1 MSNYLGI
8 DIGGTNTGYGIVS
21 ADGEFVYENSV
32 PTASMKTAQEL
43 ADFIFDDV
51 KKKGDFIGIGIGA
64 PSVNQN
70 TQCIEYAPNMNW
82 GDVVD
87 LNGIFNKKFNRT
99 VFVINDANA
108 AAIGEKFY
116 GEAKEMSNFAVIT
129 LGTGVGM
136 GMYIN
141 DQLVLGKNG
150 LAGEIGHSIIQ
161 RDGRECKCGNHGC
174 LETYVAKEG
183 IVSTAKEKLEFSSGS
198 SVLNLIQPSDLT
210 PTEIFKAARKEDPV
224 ALDVVDSVGKDLA
237 FSISNLMNILDLECV
252 FLAGGIS
259 NNGNLLKRK
268 IEKHLKGYLLPNL
281 HDKSQVR
288 ISILNQQNSGIL
300 GAVAAINSQL
310 KLALT

>member
-8 DIGGTNTGYGIVS
+8 DIGGTNIGYGIVS
-21 ADGEFVYENSV
+21 VDGEFVYENSV

-51 KKKGDFIGIGIGA
+51 KKKGDFMGIGIGA

-70 TQCIEYAPNMNW
+70 TQCIEFAPNMNW

-87 LNGIFNKKFNRT
+87 LNGIFTKKFNRT

-129 LGTGVGM
+129 IGTGVGM

-161 RDGRECKCGNHGC
+161 REGRECKCGNLGC
-174 LETYVAKEG
+174 LETYVAKDG

-224 ALDVVDSVGKDLA
+224 ALEVVDSVGKDLA

>member
-1 MSNYLGI
+1 MGNYLGI
-8 DIGGTNTGYGIVS
+8 DIGGTNIGFGIVS
-21 ADGEFVYENSV
+21 ENGAFLYENSI
-32 PTASMKTAQEL
+32 PTESMKTAEEL
-43 ADFIFDDV
+43 ADYIFEDV
-51 KKKGDFIGIGIGA
+51 KKKGEFIGIGIGA

-70 TQCIEYAPNMNW
+70 TQCIEFAPNMNW

-87 LNGIFNKKFNRT
+87 LNGIFTKKFNRT

-161 RDGRECKCGNHGC
+161 REGRECKCGNHGC
-174 LETYVAKEG
+174 LETYVAKDG

-198 SVLNLIQPSDLT
+198 SILNLIPPSDLT

-224 ALDVVDSVGKDLA
+224 ALEVVDSVGKDLA

-252 FLAGGIS
+252 FLTGGIS

-268 IEKHLKGYLLPNL
+268 VEKHLKGYLLPNL

-310 KLALT
+310 KIALT

>member
-1 MSNYLGI
+1 MGNYLGI
-8 DIGGTNTGYGIVS
+8 DIGGTNIGFGIVS
-21 ADGEFVYENSV
+21 ENGAFLYENSI
-32 PTASMKTAQEL
+32 PTENMKTAEEL
-43 ADFIFDDV
+43 ADYIFEDV
-51 KKKGDFIGIGIGA
+51 KKKGEFIGIGIGA

-70 TQCIEYAPNMNW
+70 TQCIEFAPNMNW

-87 LNGIFNKKFNRT
+87 LNGIFTKKFNRT

-108 AAIGEKFY
+108 AALGEKFY

-161 RDGRECKCGNHGC
+161 REGRECKCGNHGC
-174 LETYVAKEG
+174 LETYVAKDG
-183 IVSTAKEKLEFSSGS
+183 IVNTAKEKLEFSSGS
-198 SVLNLIQPSDLT
+198 SILNLIPPSDLT

-224 ALDVVDSVGKDLA
+224 ALEVVDSVGKDLA

-252 FLAGGIS
+252 FLTGGIS

-268 IEKHLKGYLLPNL
+268 VEKHLKGYLLPNL

-310 KLALT
+310 KIALT

>member
-8 DIGGTNTGYGIVS
+8 DIGGTNIGYGIVN

-32 PTASMKTAQEL
+32 PTASKKTAQEL

-87 LNGIFNKKFNRT
+87 LNGIFAKKFNRT

-108 AAIGEKFY
+108 AALGEKFY
-116 GEAKEMSNFAVIT
+116 GEAKEMTNFAVIT

-161 RDGRECKCGNHGC
+161 REGRECKCGNLGC
-174 LETYVAKEG
+174 LETYVAKDG

-224 ALDVVDSVGKDLA
+224 ALEVVDSVGKDLA

>member
-8 DIGGTNTGYGIVS
+8 DIGGTNIGYGIVS

-174 LETYVAKEG
+174 LETYVAKDG

-224 ALDVVDSVGKDLA
+224 ALEVVDSVGKDLA

>member
-8 DIGGTNTGYGIVS
+8 DIGGTNIGYGIVS
-21 ADGEFVYENSV
+21 ADGVFVYENSV

-51 KKKGDFIGIGIGA
+51 KKKGDFMGIGIGA

-87 LNGIFNKKFNRT
+87 LNGIFTKKFNRT

-161 RDGRECKCGNHGC
+161 REGRECKCGNHGC
-174 LETYVAKEG
+174 LETYVAKDG

-224 ALDVVDSVGKDLA
+224 ALEVVDSVGKDLA

>member
-8 DIGGTNTGYGIVS
+8 DIGGTNIGYGIVN

-32 PTASMKTAQEL
+32 PTASKKTAQEL

-87 LNGIFNKKFNRT
+87 LNGIFAKKFNRT

-108 AAIGEKFY
+108 AALGEKFY
-116 GEAKEMSNFAVIT
+116 GEAKEMTNFAVIT

-161 RDGRECKCGNHGC
+161 REGRECKCGNHGC
-174 LETYVAKEG
+174 LETYVAKDG
-183 IVSTAKEKLEFSSGS
+183 IVSTAKEKLEFSSIS
-198 SVLNLIQPSDLT
+198 SVLNLIQSSDLT

-224 ALDVVDSVGKDLA
+224 ALEVVDSVGKDLA

-281 HDKSQVR
+281 HDKSQIR
-288 ISILNQQNSGIL
+288 ISILNEQNSGIL

>member
-1 MSNYLGI
+1 MGNYLGI
-8 DIGGTNTGYGIVS
+8 DIGGTNIGFGIVS
-21 ADGEFVYENSV
+21 ENGAFLYENSI
-32 PTASMKTAQEL
+32 PTESMKTAEEL
-43 ADFIFDDV
+43 ADYIFEDV
-51 KKKGDFIGIGIGA
+51 KKKGEFIGIGIGA

-70 TQCIEYAPNMNW
+70 TQCIEFAPNMNW

-87 LNGIFNKKFNRT
+87 LNGIFQKKFNRT

-116 GEAKEMSNFAVIT
+116 GEAKEMTNFAVIT

-161 RDGRECKCGNHGC
+161 REGRECKCGNHGC
-174 LETYVAKEG
+174 LETYVAKDG

-224 ALDVVDSVGKDLA
+224 ALEVVDSVGKDLA

-252 FLAGGIS
+252 FLTGGIS

-268 IEKHLKGYLLPNL
+268 VEKHLKGYLLPNL

>member
-8 DIGGTNTGYGIVS
+8 DIGGTNIGYGIVS

-87 LNGIFNKKFNRT
+87 LNGIFTKKFNRT

-116 GEAKEMSNFAVIT
+116 GEAKEMTNFAVIT

-161 RDGRECKCGNHGC
+161 REGRECKCGNHGC
-174 LETYVAKEG
+174 LETYVAKDG

-224 ALDVVDSVGKDLA
+224 ALEVVDSIGKDLA

>member
-1 MSNYLGI
+1 
-8 DIGGTNTGYGIVS
+8 
-21 ADGEFVYENSV
+21 
-32 PTASMKTAQEL
+32 
-43 ADFIFDDV
+43 
-51 KKKGDFIGIGIGA
+51 
-64 PSVNQN
+64 
-70 TQCIEYAPNMNW
+70 
-82 GDVVD
+82 
-87 LNGIFNKKFNRT
+87 
-99 VFVINDANA
+99 
-108 AAIGEKFY
+108 
-116 GEAKEMSNFAVIT
+116 
-129 LGTGVGM
+129 
-136 GMYIN
+136 
-141 DQLVLGKNG
+141 VLGKNG

-161 RDGRECKCGNHGC
+161 REGRECKCGNHGC
-174 LETYVAKEG
+174 LETYVAKDG

-224 ALDVVDSVGKDLA
+224 ALEVVDSVGKDLA
-237 FSISNLMNILDLECV
+237 FAISNLMNILDLECV

-259 NNGNLLKRK
+259 SNGNLLKRK

>member
-1 MSNYLGI
+1 M
-8 DIGGTNTGYGIVS
+8 
-21 ADGEFVYENSV
+21 
-32 PTASMKTAQEL
+32 
-43 ADFIFDDV
+43 
-51 KKKGDFIGIGIGA
+51 
-64 PSVNQN
+64 NQN
-70 TQCIEYAPNMNW
+70 TQCIEFAPNMNW

-87 LNGIFNKKFNRT
+87 LNGIFTKKFNRT

-116 GEAKEMSNFAVIT
+116 GEAKEMTNFAVIT

-161 RDGRECKCGNHGC
+161 REGRECKCGNHGC
-174 LETYVAKEG
+174 LETYVAKDG

-198 SVLNLIQPSDLT
+198 SILNLIPPSDLT

-224 ALDVVDSVGKDLA
+224 ALEVVDSVGKDLA

-252 FLAGGIS
+252 FLTGGIS

-268 IEKHLKGYLLPNL
+268 VEKHLKGYLLPNL
-281 HDKSQVR
+281 HDKSQVS

-310 KLALT
+310 KIALT

>member
-8 DIGGTNTGYGIVS
+8 DIGGTNIGYGIVN

-32 PTASMKTAQEL
+32 QTASKKTAQEL

-70 TQCIEYAPNMNW
+70 TQCIESAPNMNW

-87 LNGIFNKKFNRT
+87 LNGIFAKKFNRT

-108 AAIGEKFY
+108 AALGEKFY
-116 GEAKEMSNFAVIT
+116 GEAKEMTNFAVIT

-161 RDGRECKCGNHGC
+161 REGRECKCGNHGC
-174 LETYVAKEG
+174 LETYVAKDG
-183 IVSTAKEKLEFSSGS
+183 IVSTAKEKLEFSSIS
-198 SVLNLIQPSDLT
+198 SVLNLIQSSDLT

-224 ALDVVDSVGKDLA
+224 ALEVVDSVGKDLA

-281 HDKSQVR
+281 HDKCQVR

>member
-8 DIGGTNTGYGIVS
+8 DIGGTNIGYGIVS

-116 GEAKEMSNFAVIT
+116 GEAKE
-129 LGTGVGM
+129 
-136 GMYIN
+136 
-141 DQLVLGKNG
+141 
-150 LAGEIGHSIIQ
+150 
-161 RDGRECKCGNHGC
+161 
-174 LETYVAKEG
+174 KEQ
-183 IVSTAKEKLEFSSGS
+183 S
-198 SVLNLIQPSDLT
+198 P
-210 PTEIFKAARKEDPV
+210 
-224 ALDVVDSVGKDLA
+224 LA
-237 FSISNLMNILDLECV
+237 FWVEYIQIRE
-252 FLAGGIS
+252 
-259 NNGNLLKRK
+259 R
-268 IEKHLKGYLLPNL
+268 E
-281 HDKSQVR
+281 
-288 ISILNQQNSGIL
+288 
-300 GAVAAINSQL
+300 
-310 KLALT
+310 

>member
-8 DIGGTNTGYGIVS
+8 DIGGTNIGYGIVN
-21 ADGEFVYENSV
+21 ADGKFVYENSV
-32 PTASMKTAQEL
+32 PTASKTTAQEL

-87 LNGIFNKKFNRT
+87 LNGIFAKKFNRT

-108 AAIGEKFY
+108 AALGEKFY
-116 GEAKEMSNFAVIT
+116 GEAKEMTNFAVIT

-161 RDGRECKCGNHGC
+161 REGRECKCGNHGC
-174 LETYVAKEG
+174 LETYVAKDG
-183 IVSTAKEKLEFSSGS
+183 IVSTAKEKLEFSSIS
-198 SVLNLIQPSDLT
+198 SVLNLIQSSDLT

-224 ALDVVDSVGKDLA
+224 ALEVVDSVGKDLA

-281 HDKSQVR
+281 HDKSQIR

>member
-8 DIGGTNTGYGIVS
+8 DIGGTNIGYGIVN

-32 PTASMKTAQEL
+32 QTASKKTAQEL

-87 LNGIFNKKFNRT
+87 LNGIFAKKFNRT

-108 AAIGEKFY
+108 AALGEKFY
-116 GEAKEMSNFAVIT
+116 GEAKEMTNFAVIT

-174 LETYVAKEG
+174 LETYVAKDG
-183 IVSTAKEKLEFSSGS
+183 IVSTAKEKLEFSSIS
-198 SVLNLIQPSDLT
+198 SVLNLIQSSDLT

-224 ALDVVDSVGKDLA
+224 ALEVVDSVGKDLA

-281 HDKSQVR
+281 HDKSQIR

>member
-8 DIGGTNTGYGIVS
+8 DIGGTNIGYGIVN

-32 PTASMKTAQEL
+32 PTASKKTAQEL

-87 LNGIFNKKFNRT
+87 LNGIFAKKFNRT

-108 AAIGEKFY
+108 AALGEKFY
-116 GEAKEMSNFAVIT
+116 GEAKEMTNFAVIT

-161 RDGRECKCGNHGC
+161 REGRECKCGNHGC
-174 LETYVAKEG
+174 LETYVAKDG
-183 IVSTAKEKLEFSSGS
+183 IVSTAKEKLEFSSIS
-198 SVLNLIQPSDLT
+198 SVLNLIQSSDLT

-224 ALDVVDSVGKDLA
+224 ALEVVDSVGKDLA

-281 HDKSQVR
+281 HDKSQIR

>member
-8 DIGGTNTGYGIVS
+8 DIGGTNIGYGIVN

-32 PTASMKTAQEL
+32 QTASKKTAQEL

-87 LNGIFNKKFNRT
+87 LNGIFAKKFNRT

-108 AAIGEKFY
+108 AALGEKFY
-116 GEAKEMSNFAVIT
+116 GEAKEMTNFAVIT

-161 RDGRECKCGNHGC
+161 REGRECKCGNHGC
-174 LETYVAKEG
+174 LETYVAKDG
-183 IVSTAKEKLEFSSGS
+183 IVSTAKEKLEFSSIS
-198 SVLNLIQPSDLT
+198 SVLNLIQSSDLT

-224 ALDVVDSVGKDLA
+224 ALEVVDSVGKDLA

-281 HDKSQVR
+281 HDKCQVR

>member
-8 DIGGTNTGYGIVS
+8 DIGGTNIGYGIVS
-21 ADGEFVYENSV
+21 ADGAFVYENSV

-51 KKKGDFIGIGIGA
+51 KKKGDFMGIGIGA

-87 LNGIFNKKFNRT
+87 LNGIFTKKFNRT

-161 RDGRECKCGNHGC
+161 REGRECKCGNHGC
-174 LETYVAKEG
+174 LETYVAKDG

-224 ALDVVDSVGKDLA
+224 ALEVVDSVGKDLA

>member
-8 DIGGTNTGYGIVS
+8 DIGGTNIGYGIVN
-21 ADGEFVYENSV
+21 ADGKFVYENSV
-32 PTASMKTAQEL
+32 PTASKKTAQEL

-87 LNGIFNKKFNRT
+87 LNGIFAKKFNRT

-108 AAIGEKFY
+108 AALGEKFY
-116 GEAKEMSNFAVIT
+116 GEAKEMTNFAVIT

-161 RDGRECKCGNHGC
+161 REGRECKCGNHGC
-174 LETYVAKEG
+174 LETYVAKDG
-183 IVSTAKEKLEFSSGS
+183 IVSTAKEKLEFSSIS
-198 SVLNLIQPSDLT
+198 SVLNLIQSSDLT

-224 ALDVVDSVGKDLA
+224 ALEVVDSVGKDLA

-281 HDKSQVR
+281 HDKSQIR